1 MTVDDHHRLFQCEHG
16 NKYKEISLS
25 RTATLVILIAGSLL
39 ATTASARQTEA
50 WPYERLFQHA
60 DIVVIAVATTS
71 VPNEQKWADPIFAPQ
86 RFRGVTT
93 QLRVVSTVKGSP
105 SQTIKVL
112 HYKYAEST
120 PPINDGPALISFFTG
135 PVSIDVQ
142 PLKGSATE
150 LKALS
155 QKRLSRNN
163 APEYLLF
170 LKERQD
176 GSFEAVSGQVDP
188 TFSVRALFN
197 VEAINNE

>member
-1 MTVDDHHRLFQCEHG
+1 MNG
-16 NKYKEISLS
+16 
-25 RTATLVILIAGSLL
+25 TATLVILIAGLLL
-39 ATTASARQTEA
+39 APTASARKTEA

-71 VPNEQKWADPIFAPQ
+71 VPNEQKWVEPIFASQ
-86 RFRGVTT
+86 RFQGVTT

-105 SQTIKVL
+105 SPTIKLL
-112 HYKYAEST
+112 HYKYADST
-120 PPINDGPALISFFTG
+120 PPVNDGPALISFFTG

-142 PLKGSATE
+142 PLKRAETE

-155 QKRLSRNN
+155 HKRLSQNS

-170 LKERQD
+170 LKKRQD

-188 TFSVRALFN
+188 SFSVRALFN

>member
-1 MTVDDHHRLFQCEHG
+1 MTVDARHHALQFEHG
-16 NKYKEISLS
+16 NKYKEISLNG
-25 RTATLVILIAGSLL
+25 TATLVVLIAGLLL
-39 ATTASARQTEA
+39 APTASARKTEA

-60 DIVVIAVATTS
+60 DIVVIAVAITS
-71 VPNEQKWADPIFAPQ
+71 APNEQKWAEPIFAPQ
-86 RFRGVTT
+86 PFRGVTT

-105 SQTIKVL
+105 SPTIKVL
-112 HYKYAEST
+112 HYKYADST
-120 PPINDGPALISFFTG
+120 PPVNDGPALISFITG

-142 PLKGSATE
+142 PLKRAETE

-155 QKRLSRNN
+155 QKRLSQNS

-170 LKERQD
+170 LKKRQD

-188 TFSVRALFN
+188 SFSVRALFN